1 MRPHTGGT
9 GTRLRVWRTAAL
21 AVLSVAVLISPLV
34 SPPGPVVAS
43 PAVRAMES
51 VTYPT
56 WAQVQAARKSE
67 AKAKKQIAAIK
78 ALLAQLEADLKAAQA
93 DEIAKGEAFEAAQNA
108 YDEQVMVAE
117 ELRTQADAAG
127 TQAETAKAQ
136 ANRMLA
142 MLAKS
147 GNGDVVANLLV
158 DAQGAD
164 ALLYKLE
171 AMDRLSEQSNR
182 IYTEALRLQKSAQS
196 LADQAGVAEKKRD
209 ELKDAAAVA
218 LDAARAA
225 TEAADRA
232 VQEQQ
237 DHQAELKA
245 QLSVLVEKRQATE
258 KDYRAGVIARE
269 KARKAALAAAAAAAA
284 QAGTVNAYG
293 WSRPSA
299 GYISSG
305 FGYRY
310 HPIYHR
316 WLLHSGTDIAGQ
328 GCGAPIHAAH
338 SGRVVYAGW
347 NGTLGNYVQID
358 HGDGTSSGYGHI
370 VSGGILV
377 RYGQWVSAGQV
388 IARVGSTGASTGC
401 HVHFIIRVH
410 GQLTNPVPFMRKKG
424 ISLG

>member
-1 MRPHTGGT
+1 M
-9 GTRLRVWRTAAL
+9 L
-21 AVLSVAVLISPLV
+21 AVALLISPLV
-34 SPPGPVVAS
+34 SAPGPAAAAPAERTIAS
-43 PAVRAMES
+43 
-51 VTYPT
+51 TNYPS
-56 WAQVQAARKSE
+56 WADVQSARRNE
-67 AKAKKQIAAIK
+67 TRAKKQIAAIR
-78 ALLAQLEADLKAAQA
+78 ALLAKLESDLKAARA
-93 DEIAKGEAFEAAQNA
+93 DEIAKGEALEAAQNA
-108 YDEQVMVAE
+108 YDDQVLVAAG
-117 ELRTQADAAG
+117 LRTQADAAG
-127 TQAETAKAQ
+127 EQAQTAKQQ

-158 DAQGAD
+158 DSQGAD
-164 ALLYKLE
+164 ALLYRLE
-171 AMDRLSEQSNR
+171 AMDRFSDQSNR
-182 IYTEALRLQKSAQS
+182 VYTEALRLQNSAQS
-196 LADQAGVAEKKRD
+196 LADQAKVAEKKRD
-209 ELKDAAAVA
+209 ELKDAAAAA
-218 LDAARAA
+218 LEAARAA

-245 QLSVLVEKRQATE
+245 QLSVLVEKRKITE

-269 KARKAALAAAAAAAA
+269 KARKAALAAAAAAAG
-284 QAGTVNAYG
+284 QAGKVNAYG

-305 FGYRY
+305 YGYRY
-310 HPIYHR
+310 HPIYHQ

-358 HGDGTSSGYGHI
+358 HGNGSASGYGHI

-388 IARVGSTGASTGC
+388 IARVGTTGASTGC
-401 HVHFIIRVH
+401 HLHFIIRVN
-410 GQLTNPVPFMRKKG
+410 GQLTNPVPFMRNKG